1 MRTFVGKKNYGKV
14 EMATITRRGKKKKP
28 NGVAPTTVEFGLKL
42 LV

>member
-1 MRTFVGKKNYGKV
+1 MVKQKWPQLPEG
-14 EMATITRRGKKKKP
+14 GKKKKP